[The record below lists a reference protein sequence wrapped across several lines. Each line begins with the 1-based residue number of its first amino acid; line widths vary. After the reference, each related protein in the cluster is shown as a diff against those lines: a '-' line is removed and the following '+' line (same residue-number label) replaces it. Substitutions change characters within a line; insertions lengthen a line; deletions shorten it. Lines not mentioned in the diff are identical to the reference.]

1 MIIDRH
7 IVCFSKNCAVF
18 SDDGFVG
25 GAYSSTFTNTSGYPY
40 ARLLNDRGG
49 VYSSLFWY
57 DRQGRLL
64 LNQNTKLHN
73 LKTPAYNY
81 TLYDAIGRVLET
93 GQKTENTDAV
103 TFNTIFGDTILGFY
117 NPNIISPSKYMAWIK
132 DNTGP
137 RTEVTHNYFD
147 VQDILPQ
154 STLAL
159 QQIRNRVAT
168 TTYSDTLNADSLIYS
183 SAIHY
188 SYDIGLGKVV
198 SFIQDNPKAE
208 LVSQRYKKISYQYD
222 LISGTVNELDYQS
235 DSLDQ
240 YHLKYGYDA
249 NNRISQVQSSKDS
262 ILWDNDANYFY
273 YAHGP
278 MARVEIGDQQVQ
290 GIDYAYTLQGYL
302 KGVNSDLLDSNRD
315 MGHDGLQVP
324 GNLNKSFARDAMGY
338 TLKYFDKSS
347 LIPGDYDAINKTVWN
362 NNVSRFEAYS
372 YNSDLMNAR
381 RDLFNGNIT
390 AVVTDIQEPQE
401 YASTGTTE
409 IPLPQGTAYNYDQLN
424 RLIDEK
430 AFQNLDTDN
439 VWGLGNAYMGLY
451 HNWLTYDENGNILTQ
466 KRADQYNNIFDSLT
480 YHYNIEGS
488 RTLQNRLYHIND
500 AITSTVDG
508 ITNDLKDE
516 GVFDTAE
523 GTMNQKNNYRY
534 NAIGEL
540 AKDTSAGLDTIIWT
554 GFHKVSKVKK
564 YNGDSLIFA
573 YDACNHRSMK
583 EYKPAIGNPVYTYYV
598 NDEKGNIL
606 AVYKREIKSSMVCYS
621 LVAREIYGSQ
631 RIGVDNTTIQLI
643 GAIPAT
649 QIDTFSRY
657 LGVKQYEMNN
667 YLNSVLVVV
676 SDRKIPRPNP
686 SNTLIDHYEAD
697 VVSAQDY
704 YSFGMDEPGRTF
716 KDSVY
721 RFAYNGK
728 EHDDEFKG
736 SNNSYDFGDRMYD
749 PRIGIWTSLDPKANS
764 YPFNSPYIF
773 AADNPIV
780 YIDLKGD
787 DWFYYNSKDQSSP
800 SWHWSDG
807 HTLQISVTNADGT
820 GASCVTL
827 TGERA
832 VIDIA
837 GSRNESTA
845 GADLTSASSVTA
857 TITLYAPDGNTYT
870 YTGQTMTSDPDK
882 YTPIDEGIYEVD
894 QTDEH
899 HNKSGTIDFLF
910 QVNEEGDIPDAG
922 QTDAGALPT
931 MNCANN
937 ANPDCQN
944 TNKGTPVKTAIFLH
958 NTVGNK
964 LGETTSEGCLLVLK
978 SDFFNGSD
986 GTDGLKTELM
996 GEEGQKVAILILSRE
1011 GSDHNPDLYAPC
1023 EESNPQ
1029 PNTNSTETGNNG
1041 SNDDNCGTPAAPTT
1055 SEPGPDDCQN

>member
-1 MIIDRH
+1 MTDE
-7 IVCFSKNCAVF
+7 
-18 SDDGFVG
+18 G
-25 GAYSSTFTNTSGYPY
+25 GAF
-40 ARLLNDRGG
+40 
-49 VYSSLFWY
+49 SSLFWY
-57 DRQGRLL
+57 DREGRLL
-64 LNQNTKLHN
+64 INQNTKLHN
-73 LKTPAYNY
+73 LKRPAYNY
-81 TLYDAIGRVLET
+81 TIYDAIGRVMET
-93 GQKTENTDAV
+93 GQKTENTDTAN
-103 TFNTIFGDTILGFY
+103 TFNKILGDTIMGFY
-117 NPNIISPSKYMAWIK
+117 NPNIISPTKYLAWVK
-132 DNTGP
+132 DNSGP

-147 VQDILPQ
+147 VQDILP
-154 STLAL
+154 TNVLAL

-168 TTYSDTLNADSLIYS
+168 TTYSDTLNSDSLIYN

-198 SFIQDNPKAE
+198 SLIQDNPKTE
-208 LVSQRYKKISYQYD
+208 LASQRYKKISYQYD
-222 LISGTVNELDYQS
+222 LISGITNEIDYQS

-262 ILWDNDANYFY
+262 IQWDCDANYFY

-278 MARVEIGDQQVQ
+278 VARVEIGDQQIQ
-290 GIDYAYTLQGYL
+290 GEDYAYTLQGYL

-315 MGHDGLQVP
+315 MGHDGLQIS
-324 GNLNKSFARDAMGY
+324 GNLNKYFARDAMGY

-347 LIPGDYDAINKTVWN
+347 LIPGDYDAINKTAWN
-362 NNVSRFEAYS
+362 DNVSRFEAYN

-390 AVVTDIQEPQE
+390 AVATDIQQPQE
-401 YASTGTTE
+401 YASISTNP
-409 IPLPQGTAYNYDQLN
+409 ILLPQGSAYNYDQLN
-424 RLIDEK
+424 RLIDMK
-430 AFQNLDTDN
+430 AFQNLDTN
-439 VWGLGNAYMGLY
+439 NTWGLGTSYTGLY
-451 HNWLTYDENGNILTQ
+451 HNWFTYDENGNILTQ
-466 KRADQYNNIFDSLT
+466 KRADQNGNVFDSLT
-480 YHYNIEGS
+480 YRYNNNNGVGPTI
-488 RTLQNRLYHIND
+488 QNRLYHVND
-500 AITSTVDG
+500 AVTSTIDG
-508 ITNDLKDE
+508 ITNDIKDE
-516 GVFDTAE
+516 GTFSSTE
-523 GTMNQKNNYRY
+523 STINQKNNYRY
-534 NAIGEL
+534 NSIGEL
-540 AKDTSAGLDTIIWT
+540 AKDSSSGLDTIIWT

-564 YNGDSLIFA
+564 YNGDSLIFT
-573 YDACNHRSMK
+573 YDACNHRNMK
-583 EYKPAIGNPVYTYYV
+583 EYKPSIGNAVYTYYV
-598 NDEKGNIL
+598 NDVQGNIL
-606 AVYKREIKSSMVCYS
+606 AVYQKEIKSSMASYA

-631 RIGVDNTTIQLI
+631 RIGVDNTIIELI
-643 GAIPAT
+643 GAIPIS

-657 LGVKQYEMNN
+657 LGSKQYEMDN
-667 YLNSVLVVV
+667 YLNNVLVVV
-676 SDRKIPRPNP
+676 SDRKIPRPNS
-686 SNTLIDHYEAD
+686 SNSRIDHYEAD
-697 VVSAQDY
+697 VLSSQDY

-716 KDSVY
+716 KDSIY

-749 PRIGIWTSLDPKANS
+749 PRIGVWTSLDPKSNS

-773 AADNPIV
+773 ASDNPIV

-807 HTLQISVTNADGT
+807 HTLQVSVTNADGT

-832 VIDIA
+832 VIDIQ
-837 GSRNESTA
+837 GSRNESGA

-894 QTDEH
+894 QTAEH
-899 HNKSGTIDFLF
+899 HNTSGSIDFLF

-937 ANPDCQN
+937 TNPDCKN
-944 TNKGTPVKTAIFLH
+944 INKGTPVKTAIFLH

-978 SDFFNGSD
+978 SDFIGSD
-986 GTDGLKTELM
+986 GLRNELK
-996 GEEGQKVAILILSRE
+996 GDEGQKVAILILSRE

-1023 EESNPQ
+1023 EESNPSTTST
-1029 PNTNSTETGNNG
+1029 PNNSTGAGTG
-1041 SNDDNCGTPAAPTT
+1041 SEDCTSDDNCGTPAAPTT
-1055 SEPGPDDCQN
+1055 SAPGPQ